1 MKRTCLAFGLAAS
14 LSLTHVGA
22 THSQTSG
29 QGRDFGELEQVVRA
43 ELLEKNVPGAAVAIM
58 SGDRIIFAK
67 GFGVSNVET
76 NAPVTPDTL
85 FQIGSITKTFTA
97 VAVLTLAEEGKLK
110 LDAPVGDYAKG
121 LSPKLAGVTLHQLLS
136 HTAGIKDEPD
146 EYGGQDES
154 MLASYLRSW
163 KDDYV
168 LFDAGEV
175 FSYSNSGFALAGFV
189 AQEAAGKP
197 YADLMTE
204 RVFQPLGMARTTF
217 RPTVAMTYPIAVG
230 HQAKPGEKP
239 SVVRPLPHDARLY
252 PAGTAY
258 SSVNEMARFAT
269 AFLNGGK
276 LDGRQTLSPSLIAKM
291 QTPNARQLSAP
302 DDTSYGYGL
311 FMNHHRG
318 VRQLWHDGSMTGY
331 TASMLMVPERRFAVI
346 VLCNGDGVALDKT
359 REKAMELMLP
369 LAPKDVAKPGTP
381 QPMSASEM
389 EKYVG
394 RYEQPNRFK
403 IEIVVKEGRL
413 FIREFNSEMPLIK
426 ISENRFAFRFPQGEN
441 SVEIFIRPGKDGEPR
456 FIHQYVWAFKR
467 SV

>member
-1 MKRTCLAFGLAAS
+1 VGPAF
-14 LSLTHVGA
+14 
-22 THSQTSG
+22 SQTVG
-29 QGRDFGELEQVVRA
+29 QGRDFGELERVVRA
-43 ELLEKNVPGAAVAIM
+43 ELREKNVPGAAVAVV
-58 SGDRIIFAK
+58 SGDRIVFAK
-67 GFGVSNVET
+67 GFGVANVET

-110 LDAPVGDYAKG
+110 LDAPIGDYAKG
-121 LSPKLAGVTLHQLLS
+121 LSPKLARVTLHQLLS

-163 KDDYV
+163 KDDYA

-189 AQEAAGKP
+189 VQEAAGKP
-197 YADLMTE
+197 YADLMAE

-217 RPTVAMTYPIAVG
+217 RPTVAMTYPLAVG
-230 HQAKPGEKP
+230 HQAKHGEKP
-239 SVVRPLPHDARLY
+239 FVVRPLPHDARLY
-252 PAGTAY
+252 PAGTVY
-258 SSVNEMARFAT
+258 SCVNEMARFAI
-269 AFLNGGK
+269 AFLNEGK
-276 LDGRQTLSPSLIAKM
+276 LDGRQTLSPAVIAKM
-291 QTPNARQLSAP
+291 QTPNARQLSAA

-311 FMNHHRG
+311 FMNHYRG

-331 TASMLMVPERRFAVI
+331 TASMLMVPEQRFAI
-346 VLCNGDGVALDKT
+346 IILCNADGVALDKT

-369 LAPKDVAKPGTP
+369 LAPKEVAKPDIP
-381 QPMSASEM
+381 QPISISEM

-394 RYEQPNRFK
+394 SYEQPNRFK

-413 FIREFNSEMPLIK
+413 FIKEFNSEMPLIK
-426 ISENRFAFRFPQGEN
+426 IGENRFIFRFPQGEK
-441 SVEIFIRPGKDGEPR
+441 SVEIFIKLEKDGKPR